1 MADEVVIG
9 TGGVMGGVG
18 GVDAKLQTGDGDMG
32 GRTTGYELESC
43 LPKPTAQ
50 SSAQAIAVLLL

>member
-1 MADEVVIG
+1 
-9 TGGVMGGVG
+9 MGGVG